1 MSFFG
6 LGRWNSIRQKTEN
19 HPILFQSVFCMFWRI
34 LIELRVVFQS
44 TVASSA
50 VSEVSNLCFSG
61 ISRQSFLRGA
71 CSVFIRERR
80 LLNFIQQVYR
90 TKLQFHWSL
99 KCLNSRRL
107 EFQYYMDS
115 PANGH
120 VFSLSN
126 ANRRV
131 YVGVHFIGLGV
142 YYLVLF
148 WKGRLFDTRLV
159 LERGVSRLAQN
170 TYFRLNSGCSWVNQK

>member
-1 MSFFG
+1 
-6 LGRWNSIRQKTEN
+6 
-19 HPILFQSVFCMFWRI
+19 
-34 LIELRVVFQS
+34 
-44 TVASSA
+44 
-50 VSEVSNLCFSG
+50 
-61 ISRQSFLRGA
+61 
-71 CSVFIRERR
+71 
-80 LLNFIQQVYR
+80 
-90 TKLQFHWSL
+90 
-99 KCLNSRRL
+99 
-107 EFQYYMDS
+107 MDS

-120 VFSLSN
+120 LFSLSN